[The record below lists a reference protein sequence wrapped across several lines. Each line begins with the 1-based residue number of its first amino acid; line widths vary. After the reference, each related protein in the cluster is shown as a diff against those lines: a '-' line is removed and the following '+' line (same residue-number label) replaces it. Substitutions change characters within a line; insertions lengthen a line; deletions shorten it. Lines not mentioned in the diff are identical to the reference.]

1 VSTPD
6 EPTTKAPGTSGP
18 VGSAVASALAAAVEA
33 LGGEDRE
40 GQLAMAEAVASTL
53 GGAGHLLVQA
63 GTGTGKSLAY
73 LVPAI
78 LHATSPDRR
87 VIVATATLALQH
99 QLISR
104 DLPRVADA
112 LEPLLGRRPTY
123 AVLKGRHNYVC
134 LDRLHRGVTDRE
146 DSDDDALFAAPTT
159 ALGKQAKDLRE
170 WVDETETGD
179 RDDLPFAV
187 DGRVWRGVSVSGRE
201 CVGAQKCAYGQ
212 ECFAEAARARAVESQ
227 VVITNHAMLAIHTLD
242 NVPVL
247 PEHDAVVIDE
257 GHELVDRATAAVTNE
272 ISSPMLERAVSRARR
287 LLEADL
293 VERLEA
299 AGEAL
304 EMELVARAE
313 GLFGPVRI
321 EKVEGSLLLAL
332 ASVRDTTHAA
342 ISKLAADASSRD
354 DQEANAAKSRARG
367 LLGEVHDVAGELLAL
382 DEEKVAW
389 LDPGDR
395 RSPSLRIAPL
405 TVAGLLRASLFDESR
420 VVVTSATMQLGG
432 SFEPVARS
440 FGLPVD
446 GTKSADGAWSGLDV
460 GSPFDHGRQGIL
472 YVATKV
478 PPPGRDGT
486 DTAAMD
492 ELADLIAA
500 AGGRTLALFS
510 SWRGVEKAAEHLAE
524 SLPDRLLDRQI
535 VPLDVPVLVQKRGD
549 SVADLVS
556 RFAGDPRSV
565 LLGTLS
571 LWQGVDVPGAA
582 CHLVVIDRIP
592 FPRPDDPLVAAR
604 SRHAEDTGG
613 NGFTAVS
620 VPRAALLL
628 AQGVGR
634 LIRSSTDRG
643 VVAVLDPRLATARY
657 GDYLRKSLPPFWFT
671 TDGVLVRQSLTRL
684 DELAAEA
691 EKTAPKSSFNPA
703 PKPPARKKKPK
714 PPA

>member
-1 VSTPD
+1 LDQGVSTP
-6 EPTTKAPGTSGP
+6 GGL
-18 VGSAVASALAAAVEA
+18 VASSEPDAPSEVATALAAAVAA
-33 LGGEDRE
+33 LGGEDRD
-40 GQLAMAEAVASTL
+40 GQLAMAAAVSATL

-78 LHATSPDRR
+78 LHATNPDRR

-99 QLISR
+99 QLVSR
-104 DLPRVADA
+104 DLPRLVESLAPV
-112 LEPLLGRRPTY
+112 LKRTPTY

-134 LDRLHRGVTDRE
+134 LDRLHRGADDRE
-146 DSDDDALFAAPTT
+146 DSDADALFAAPTT

-201 CVGAQKCAYGQ
+201 CVGAQKCAYGDD
-212 ECFAEAARARAVESQ
+212 CFAEAARAKANASQ
-227 VVITNHAMLAIHTLD
+227 VVITNHAMLAIHTMD

-247 PEHDAVVIDE
+247 PEHDAVIIDE

-272 ISSPMLERAVSRARR
+272 ISEAMVDRAAQRARR
-287 LLEADL
+287 QVDPDL
-293 VERLEA
+293 SERLESA
-299 AGEAL
+299 AEAL
-304 EMELVARAE
+304 GIELAVRAE

-332 ASVRDTTHAA
+332 AAVRDTTHAA
-342 ISKLAADASSRD
+342 ITKLASDVSKD
-354 DQEANAAKSRARG
+354 DPEALAARTRAKG
-367 LLGEVHDVAGELLAL
+367 LLQEVHDVAGELLAL
-382 DEEKVAW
+382 DESDVAW

-395 RSPSLRIAPL
+395 RSPAIRIAPL
-405 TVAGLLRASLFDESR
+405 EVAGLLRTSLFDVSR

-440 FGLPVD
+440 FGLPLD
-446 GTKSADGAWSGLDV
+446 GTSSPEGAWTGLDV
-460 GSPFDHGRQGIL
+460 GSPFDHARQGIL
-472 YVATKV
+472 YVASKV

-492 ELADLIAA
+492 ELADLVAA

-524 SLPDRLLDRQI
+524 SLPDKLLDRQI

-556 RFAGDPRSV
+556 RFAAEPRSV

-571 LWQGVDVPGAA
+571 LWQGVDVPGEA

-604 SRHAEDTGG
+604 SRFAEEHGG
-613 NGFTAVS
+613 NGFTSVS

-657 GDYLRKSLPPFWFT
+657 GDYLRRSLPPFWFT
-671 TDGVLVRQSLTRL
+671 TDGALVRQSLTRL
-684 DELAAEA
+684 DELTVEA
-691 EKTAPKSSFNPA
+691 TTPKKKS
-703 PKPPARKKKPK
+703 KKKPQ